1 MGGVLDVLP
10 FDVWSARAAAHEAA
24 VAERTAARLAR
35 RDRGLK
41 HPVEDF
47 LFDYYGFAPGRLS
60 RWHPGPGVGLA
71 GAAGMPRAS
80 WRWYVPVGD
89 VVTLDERAF
98 LAERRHTVEFVRD
111 VVSATLSRPPALGCF
126 GLHEW
131 AMVYGIPAD
140 GVRHEAWPLRLGSAG
155 SDAVTRTHAIR
166 CTHFDAYRFFTP
178 SAAPLNA
185 LQPTRATQ
193 VDLEQPGCLH
203 AGMDL
208 YKWCYT
214 LEPVVPSRLTLAA
227 FELAREIRIL
237 DMQASP
243 YDLSALGYE
252 PVAVETAAGRAA
264 YVDAQRAFTERANA
278 VRRSLLDVLQPLAEA
293 AGRTSA
299 SAR

>member
-203 AGMDL
+203 AGMDV
-208 YKWCYT
+208 YKWCIKLT
-214 LEPVVPSRLTLAA
+214 PWVPSSLTLAA
-227 FELAREIRIL
+227 FDLAREIRLL

-243 YDLSALGYE
+243 YDLSALGIA
-252 PVAVETAAGRAA
+252 PVPIETAAGKAT
-264 YVDAQRAFTERANA
+264 YVTRQREFAERSNA
-278 VRRSLLDVLQPLAEA
+278 LRTRLLALIEPALES
-293 AGRTSA
+293 RE
-299 SAR
+299 